1 MRSVTERHRRNF
13 ACVLW
18 AILLSAVFCTSANAE
33 ERGFLGM
40 QVQGMSPK
48 IAQALNL
55 KNAIGVIVRDISVD
69 GPAAHAGISRGDIIV
84 KMNGVDIDTFERLT
98 KTAGALKADQTIE
111 VVFYR
116 LGETKTTQM
125 TLGGWPPQW
134 KVEASAFAAQPDL
147 GLTFASLTPK
157 LRDRLGI
164 RWSSTGIVVTLADN
178 AFSTVSALQRGDIV
192 TQINQ
197 MPVWEPSQFIDA
209 YAAAKRDGQTGLVLL
224 VERSD
229 GFKYVIQPIVSVGV
243 GEVEAPVFKIP
254 GQGG

>member
-1 MRSVTERHRRNF
+1 MRYVMGRHRRNF
-13 ACVLW
+13 ASVLW
-18 AILLSAVFCTSANAE
+18 AALLSTVVSGGVVAD

-55 KNAIGVIVRDISVD
+55 DTSIGVIVRDISID

-98 KTAGALKADQTIE
+98 KTAGALKAGDIIDVE
-111 VVFYR
+111 FYR
-116 LGETKTTQM
+116 LGKTVKTKM

-147 GLTFASLTPK
+147 GLTFAALTPK

-197 MPVWEPSQFIDA
+197 QPVWEPKQFIDA
-209 YAAAKRDGQTGLVLL
+209 YAKAKEENQTGLLLL

-243 GEVEAPVFKIP
+243 GQMEAPVFKLP